1 MTLRRHSGMIGSGV
15 LDEVSIRGAL
25 MTIQS
30 DHNHHPTGQAM
41 LLIAATVVL
50 LVFALTYAH

>member
-1 MTLRRHSGMIGSGV
+1 MIGSGV